1 LIKTRNHASPSPAR
15 RCGAHTERRKTLL
28 AIIIGIA
35 IIALAAII
43 LARRAIQFFRT
54 KGRSA
59 CANCPYSGSCGGG
72 CEKRIS

>member
-1 LIKTRNHASPSPAR
+1 
-15 RCGAHTERRKTLL
+15 LL